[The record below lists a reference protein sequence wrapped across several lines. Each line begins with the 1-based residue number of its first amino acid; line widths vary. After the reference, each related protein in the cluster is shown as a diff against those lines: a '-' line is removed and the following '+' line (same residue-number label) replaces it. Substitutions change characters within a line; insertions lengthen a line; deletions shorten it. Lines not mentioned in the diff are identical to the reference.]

1 MRNIIGL
8 VIVLGLASGLVGAFA
23 YDQRGSN
30 AGAAPPPPAPQR
42 VAIASPLDGQ
52 GNVRVHEQGTA
63 DVNVVSMPAAPTPQG
78 RLIDLGTHNE
88 SGLIAMPMVNV
99 SDCGHI
105 SILAVVD
112 GAGSQRVMQR
122 AFASADGTSAPVAIA
137 WEADVGDGGTSIAG
151 DVWASLHNVP
161 VTLPF
166 VSVLVD
172 NSPINAPRNF
182 HAWIWC
188 QP

>member
-8 VIVLGLASGLVGAFA
+8 VIVRFGQRAGRSLRLRPARQQRWSSAATTSAAAGSDCKPAGRSGQRPRTRAGHGRCQRCLDACGADAARTAHRPWNAQRVGAH
-23 YDQRGSN
+23 RN
-30 AGAAPPPPAPQR
+30 A
-42 VAIASPLDGQ
+42 DGQ
-52 GNVRVHEQGTA
+52 RFGLRAYQH
-63 DVNVVSMPAAPTPQG
+63 PRCG
-78 RLIDLGTHNE
+78 RRGRQSE
-88 SGLIAMPMVNV
+88 
-99 SDCGHI
+99 
-105 SILAVVD
+105 
-112 GAGSQRVMQR
+112 R